1 MLADMSEEHLDYMVS
16 DSPGRIGKP
25 EEVASLISFWP
36 ARSSPSRREQP
47 RPVGAL
53 STDQRAGRRLMRES
67 WLITGSHGCIGAWAA
82 RILVREEATVTAF
95 DIAADRH
102 RLELVMEP
110 DELER
115 IRFVRGDVT
124 ARWNP
129 LEARPR

>member
-1 MLADMSEEHLDYMVS
+1 
-16 DSPGRIGKP
+16 
-25 EEVASLISFWP
+25 
-36 ARSSPSRREQP
+36 
-47 RPVGAL
+47 
-53 STDQRAGRRLMRES
+53 MRES

-124 ARWNP
+124 T
-129 LEARPR
+129 LEASSASSMTRASRTSSTSPRCSSRLR

>member
-1 MLADMSEEHLDYMVS
+1 VS
-16 DSPGRIGKP
+16 
-25 EEVASLISFWP
+25 
-36 ARSSPSRREQP
+36 
-47 RPVGAL
+47 
-53 STDQRAGRRLMRES
+53 ES

-82 RILVREEATVTAF
+82 RILVREKATVTAF

-124 ARWNP
+124 E
-129 LEARPR
+129 LEALERVLDHPACA